1 MNKGIVKWFNPQK
14 GYGFITDDT
23 GKDIFVHYTGLNMVG
38 YKSLDI
44 GQPVSFEVAEGAKGP
59 QAVHVTKLYTF

>member
-14 GYGFITDDT
+14 GYT

-44 GQPVSFEVAEGAKGP
+44 GQPVTFEVTEGAKGP
-59 QAVHVTKLYTF
+59 QAVQVTKLYTF